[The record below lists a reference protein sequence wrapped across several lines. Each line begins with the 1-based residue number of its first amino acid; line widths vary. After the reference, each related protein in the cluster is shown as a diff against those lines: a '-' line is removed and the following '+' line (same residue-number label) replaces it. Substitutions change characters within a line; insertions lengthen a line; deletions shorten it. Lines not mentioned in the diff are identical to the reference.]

1 MYPMGYNPSP
11 VEYTVVKS
19 GTFRRWLRNL
29 RDRRARARIVVRIE
43 RVVEGNFG
51 DHRSVG
57 GGIGELRIDVGP
69 GYRIYY
75 TIRNNAVVLLL
86 CGGDKSSQ
94 QKDIERAR
102 RMAGEL

>member
-1 MYPMGYNPSP
+1 MGYNPSS

-19 GTFRRWLRNL
+19 GTFRRWLKSL
-29 RDRRARARIVVRIE
+29 RDRRALARIVVRIE

-57 GGIGELRIDVGP
+57 GGVGELRIDVGG

-75 TIRNNAVVLLL
+75 TIRNNAVVILL

-94 QKDIERAR
+94 QRDIERAR

>member
-1 MYPMGYNPSP
+1 MYPTGYNPSP

-19 GTFRRWLRNL
+19 GTFRRWLKNL

-57 GGIGELRIDVGP
+57 GGVGELRIDVGG
-69 GYRIYY
+69 GYRVYY
-75 TIRNNAVVLLL
+75 TIRNDAVVILL
-86 CGGDKSSQ
+86 CGGDKSRQ

>member
-1 MYPMGYNPSP
+1 M
-11 VEYTVVKS
+11 EYTVVKS
-19 GTFRRWLRNL
+19 GTFRRWLKNL

-57 GGIGELRIDVGP
+57 GGIGELRIDVGG

-75 TIRNNAVVLLL
+75 TIRNNAVVILL
-86 CGGDKSSQ
+86 CGGGKSRQ
-94 QKDIERAR
+94 QNDIERAR

>member
-1 MYPMGYNPSP
+1 M
-11 VEYTVVKS
+11 EYTVAQS
-19 GTFRRWLRNL
+19 GTFRRWLKNL

-57 GGIGELRIDVGP
+57 GGVGELRIDVGA

-75 TIRNNAVVLLL
+75 TIRNNAVVILL
-86 CGGDKSSQ
+86 CGGDKSRQ

>member
-1 MYPMGYNPSP
+1 MGYNPSL
-11 VEYTVVKS
+11 VEYTVVQS
-19 GTFRRWLRNL
+19 GTFRRWLKNL

-43 RVVEGNFG
+43 RVAEGNFG

-57 GGIGELRIDVGP
+57 GGVGELRIDVGA

-75 TIRNNAVVLLL
+75 TIRNNAVVILL
-86 CGGDKSSQ
+86 CGGDKSMQ

>member
-1 MYPMGYNPSP
+1 M
-11 VEYTVVKS
+11 EYTVVMS
-19 GTFRRWLRNL
+19 DTFRRWLKNL
-29 RDRRARARIVVRIE
+29 RDKRARARIVVRIE

-57 GGIGELRIDVGP
+57 GGVGELRIDVGA

-75 TIRNNAVVLLL
+75 TIRDNAVVILL
-86 CGGDKSSQ
+86 CGGDKSRQ
-94 QKDIERAR
+94 QNDIERAR

>member
-1 MYPMGYNPSP
+1 MGYNPSP
-11 VEYTVVKS
+11 VKYTVVQS
-19 GTFRRWLRNL
+19 GMFRRWLKNL

-43 RVVEGNFG
+43 RVAEGNFG

-57 GGIGELRIDVGP
+57 GGVGELRIDVGA

-75 TIRNNAVVLLL
+75 TIRNNAVVILL
-86 CGGDKSSQ
+86 CGGDKSRQ